1 MLVNN
6 KPSGAAKLRR
16 KDFIMECTTI
26 YEDGKTKIVHCT
38 INGEMAW
45 TSTYILDE
53 AGCIKKHI
61 TVFPSGIVTV
71 EE

>member
-1 MLVNN
+1 
-6 KPSGAAKLRR
+6 
-16 KDFIMECTTI
+16 MECTTI
-26 YEDGKTKIVHCT
+26 YEDKKTKIVHCT